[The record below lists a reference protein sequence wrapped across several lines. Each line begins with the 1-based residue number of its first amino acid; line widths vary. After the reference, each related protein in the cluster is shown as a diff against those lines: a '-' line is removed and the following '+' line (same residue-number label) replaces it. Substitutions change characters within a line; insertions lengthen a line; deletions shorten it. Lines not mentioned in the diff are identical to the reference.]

1 MRILY
6 CISSLFNS
14 AGMERIITAK
24 ANALS
29 QMGHEVIIVTAEQR
43 NRPVFFP
50 LLSSVTHR
58 DIAINYT
65 ENKGFFAKL
74 VIYPFKRRKHEKA
87 ITKILL
93 EVKPD
98 ICISTMG
105 NEFLFL
111 YKIKDGSK
119 KLLEVHFSKGYRMM
133 YQRSFLWRM
142 IDFYRSKQEE
152 RKAAKYDKFVVLT
165 HEDKQLWKGLNNITV
180 IPNFV
185 TLPAGD
191 LRPLS
196 IPKENILIAVGRLTY
211 QKGFDR
217 LVAACSL
224 IKRELEGWKIC
235 IYGNGELKRELESQI
250 KQNGLSDIIQIYPA
264 TDRIDLVYQ
273 QSKCLLFSSRFEGF
287 GMVLIEALS
296 YGVPSI
302 AFSCPCGPRDVIQD
316 NQNGLL
322 VQDGDIVAFSRAIK
336 KFISDESLQEKLS
349 QGAKERARSFY
360 QEDVM
365 KQWNRLFEDLCK

>member
-1 MRILY
+1 M
-6 CISSLFNS
+6 FNS

-50 LLSSVTHR
+50 LLSSVTHL

-74 VIYPFKRRKHEKA
+74 VNYPFKRIKHEKA

-111 YKIKDGSK
+111 YRIKDGSK

-152 RKAAKYDKFVVLT
+152 KRAAKYDEFVVLT
-165 HEDKQLWKGLNNITV
+165 HEDKQLWKGLNNIAV

-185 TLPAGD
+185 TSPTVD
-191 LRPLS
+191 LNSLC

-224 IKRELEGWKIC
+224 IKRELKGWRIC
-235 IYGNGELKRELESQI
+235 IYGNGELKQELENQI
-250 KQNGLSDIIQIYPA
+250 KENYLSDIIQIYPA
-264 TDRIDLVYQ
+264 TNRIDLVYQ
-273 QSKCLLFSSRFEGF
+273 KSKCLLFPSRFEGLP
-287 GMVLIEALS
+287 MVLIEALS

-302 AFSCPCGPRDVIQD
+302 AFTCPCGPRDVIQN

-322 VQDGDIVAFSRAIK
+322 VQDGDIVAFSKTIK
-336 KFISDESLQEKLS
+336 NFVSDESLQEKLS
-349 QGAKERARSFY
+349 QGAKQSASRFY
-360 QEDVM
+360 QETVM
-365 KQWNRLFEDLCK
+365 KQWNHLFENLCK

>member
-43 NRPVFFP
+43 NRPIFFP
-50 LLSSVTHR
+50 LLPSVTHR

-65 ENKGFFAKL
+65 ENKSFFAKL
-74 VIYPFKRRKHEKA
+74 VNYPFKRRKHEKA

-111 YKIKDGSK
+111 WKIKDGSK
-119 KLLEVHFSKGYRMM
+119 KLLEVHFSKGYRLM
-133 YQRSFLWRM
+133 YQRNFLWRI

-165 HEDKQLWKGLNNITV
+165 HEDKQHWKGLNNITV

-185 TLPAGD
+185 TSPTVD
-191 LRPLS
+191 LNSLHIS
-196 IPKENILIAVGRLTY
+196 KENILIAVGRLTY

-217 LVAACSL
+217 LIAACSL
-224 IKRELEGWKIC
+224 IKEELEGWNIC
-235 IYGNGELKRELESQI
+235 IYGNGELKQKLESQI
-250 KQNGLSDIIQIYPA
+250 RKNYLSDIIRIYPA
-264 TDRIDLVYQ
+264 TNRIDLVYKK
-273 QSKCLLFSSRFEGF
+273 SKCLLFSSRFEGLP
-287 GMVLIEALS
+287 MVLIEALS
-296 YGVPSI
+296 YGIPSI

-316 NQNGLL
+316 NRNGVL
-322 VQDGDIVAFSRAIK
+322 VQDGDIIAFSKAIK
-336 KFISDESLQEKLS
+336 KFIKDESLQEKLS
-349 QGAKERARSFY
+349 RGAKDSSAFFTKKNII
-360 QEDVM
+360 
-365 KQWNRLFEDLCK
+365 KQWNHLFEDLCK